1 MYNDIVYTNNCS
13 YPGEYVP
20 LLKKEQFDREVGI
33 FHEGERLVPPVN
45 ISELPDAYKVDVAIP
60 GIRREELLVHIEGN
74 VLFIRVLHKET
85 GLTAVPTF
93 QLHEFNYVCF
103 ERHIDLPANADSAF
117 MSAEYKAGILQV
129 IIPKTTCPIDGPC
142 VQVAVY

>member
-1 MYNDIVYTNNCS
+1 MYNVTAYTTGCS

-20 LLKKEQFDREVGI
+20 LLKQEQFDREAGI
-33 FHEGERLVPPVN
+33 FHEGEMLFPPVN

-85 GLTAVPTF
+85 GPKAVPTF

-103 ERHIDLPANADSAF
+103 ERHIDVPANADPAF
-117 MSAEYKAGILQV
+117 MGAEYKAGILQV

-142 VQVAVY
+142 VQVAVS

>member
-1 MYNDIVYTNNCS
+1 MYNDTAYTTGCS

-20 LLKKEQFDREVGI
+20 LLRQEQFDQEWGR
-33 FHEGERLVPPVN
+33 FHEGEMLFPPVN
-45 ISELPDAYKVDVAIP
+45 ISELPDAYKVEVAIP
-60 GIRREELLVHIEGN
+60 GIRREELLVHMEGN
-74 VLFIRVLHKET
+74 VLFVRVLHKEM
-85 GLTAVPTF
+85 GLKANPKF

-103 ERHIDLPANADSAF
+103 ERHIDLPADADPAF